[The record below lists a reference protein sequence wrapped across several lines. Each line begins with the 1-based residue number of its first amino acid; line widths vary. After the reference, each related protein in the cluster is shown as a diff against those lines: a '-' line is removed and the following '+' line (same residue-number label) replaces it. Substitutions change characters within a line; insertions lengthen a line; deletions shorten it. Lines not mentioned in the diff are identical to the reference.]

1 VPATLVLLGALAL
14 LLLPA
19 YLVWV
24 RSARNAQAYGLQ
36 LPRRQAAVVIFAV
49 ALVTLGSA
57 LFLDSQF
64 D

>member
-1 VPATLVLLGALAL
+1 VPALLVLLGALAL

-19 YLVWV
+19 YVAWV
-24 RSARNAQAYGLQ
+24 LSARIAQAPGLQ
-36 LPRRQAAVVIFAV
+36 LPRRQAAVVIFAA

-57 LFLDSQF
+57 LFLDSQL

>member
-1 VPATLVLLGALAL
+1 MPAVLVLLGALGL

-19 YLVWV
+19 YLAWV
-24 RSARNAQAYGLQ
+24 SSARIAQAPGLQ

-57 LFLDSQF
+57 LFLDSQL

>member
-1 VPATLVLLGALAL
+1 MLVLLGALGL

-19 YLVWV
+19 YLAWV
-24 RSARNAQAYGLQ
+24 GSARIAQAPGLQ
-36 LPRRQAAVVIFAV
+36 LPRRQAAVIIFAA

-57 LFLDSQF
+57 LFLDSQL

>member
-1 VPATLVLLGALAL
+1 MPAL
-14 LLLPA
+14 LLLLGAVALLLSPA
-19 YLVWV
+19 YVAWV
-24 RSARNAQAYGLQ
+24 LSARIAQALGLQ

-57 LFLDSQF
+57 LFLDRQL